1 MTVIGYSIEEALA
14 SLRRSGR
21 SALVSIGTI
30 AIAFITL
37 GGFLLLSVNVQ
48 DVLDRWLEAAEIS
61 VYLHDT
67 ATDAERHAVEAF
79 LRARPEVAAVEYVSR
94 ERALARFRTDF
105 PELADVTSSLTQ
117 NPFPSALEVRLRGDD
132 ASGASAEA
140 LAKEVSARG
149 GVADVQFDRTWLSR
163 LLGVVTSARV
173 AAAVVAAILM
183 LGAAFTVGAVV
194 RLSLYARRDELEIMA
209 LVGAPFSYIRGP
221 FVAEGVLLG
230 GLGAAVA
237 LVVVRVLYSFAGQ
250 SLGSDLAGL
259 AAEGQLRFL
268 GYGEIAIMLIGG
280 IVVGAAAGTLAS
292 KPTAQITRGGAGRE
306 RPTVDT

>member
-1 MTVIGYSIEEALA
+1 VTVIGYSIEEALA
-14 SLRRSGR
+14 SLRQSGR

-67 ATDAERHAVEAF
+67 ATDAERQAVEQF

-117 NPFPSALEVRLRGDD
+117 NPFPSVLEVRLQGDD
-132 ASGASAEA
+132 ASGASADA
-140 LAKEVSARG
+140 LAKEVSGRG

-163 LLGVVTSARV
+163 LLGVVNSARV
-173 AAAVVAAILM
+173 AGAVVAGVLM

-194 RLSLYARRDELEIMA
+194 RLSLHARRDELEIMA
-209 LVGAPFSYIRGP
+209 LVGSPFSYIRGP
-221 FVAEGVLLG
+221 FVVEGLLLG

-250 SLGSDLAGL
+250 LYP
-259 AAEGQLRFL
+259 LRFL

-292 KPTAQITRGGAGRE
+292 RAAHR
-306 RPTVDT
+306 